1 MKLPFIGINRAQ
13 EGTLNS
19 SSNNSKF
26 KDIDNLKAKIAAKN
40 NAGGFGGGAGGGFG
54 SAGGFGGSGG
64 GFGGGF
70 GTKVPKRQ
78 QQIIIEEEEEEKQ
91 PGKLFDFDLNQT
103 DASLRPPKDIIKP
116 IMVGVIAVVSLV
128 FGAFI
133 GWCWQGV
140 LSDRADV
147 NNRIVVAQ
155 KVDEVVSP
163 KIDAFQTFVQKFKQR
178 SESMGAGV
186 LEYDEKFFNE
196 TIVPYASANF
206 VLDIS
211 KDLPADTIVMASNSA
226 QNPLSDIRGYA
237 AGTTL
242 LSELLDSHIEQ
253 TNNDL
258 EEIKALLGDRKA
270 TDRNIIYA
278 IKVNPKQMLDLVT
291 PQSLVEKGYNRLA
304 EAVTSSERYTV
315 VSALTDDEVASKVFM
330 KMIEGNKIPADEV
343 ESRTYKPEAEAKAK
357 AKKTAA
363 AAAPGSEPVEVT
375 TDNSLTLPSRLIYEI
390 ADQNGK
396 TEYVFADQIILIE
409 RNKLFS
415 DSANG
420 LERYKKRMIQILAI
434 LGEVEKTTDGLGNRL
449 HIISTE
455 EPL

>member
-1 MKLPFIGINRAQ
+1 M
-13 EGTLNS
+13 NS

-26 KDIDNLKAKIAAKN
+26 KDIDNLKARIAAKSGGG
-40 NAGGFGGGAGGGFG
+40 GGFGGAGGGFG
-54 SAGGFGGSGG
+54 GAGGFGGSGG

-116 IMVGVIAVVSLV
+116 IMVGVIAAVSLV

-140 LSDRADV
+140 LSDRSDV

-163 KIDAFQTFVQKFKQR
+163 KIDAFQIFVQKFKQR

-211 KDLPADTIVMASNSA
+211 KDLPSDTIVMASNSS

-242 LSELLDSHIEQ
+242 LSELLNSHIEE
-253 TNNDL
+253 TKNDL

-278 IKVNPKQMLDLVT
+278 IKVNPKQMMELVT
-291 PQSLVEKGYNRLA
+291 PQSLVEKGYNRFA
-304 EAVTSSERYTV
+304 EAASSSERYTV
-315 VSALTDDEVASKVFM
+315 VSALTDDELASKVFTE
-330 KMIEGNKIPADEV
+330 MIEKGKIPSDEV
-343 ESRTYKPEAEAKAK
+343 DARTYKPEAEAKAR
-357 AKKTAA
+357 AKRAPATPP
-363 AAAPGSEPVEVT
+363 APGSEPVEVT
-375 TDNSLTLPSRLIYEI
+375 TDESLTLPSRLIYEI
-390 ADQNGK
+390 ADQSGK
-396 TEYVFADQIILIE
+396 TEYVFADEIILIE
-409 RNKLFS
+409 RNKLFT

-420 LERYKKRMIQILAI
+420 LERYRKRMMQILAI
-434 LGEVEKTTDGLGNRL
+434 LGEVEKTTDGLANRL